1 VVGSGLLVAVSLR
14 AAGGRRI
21 LIPLH
26 DNIPTR
32 HVPIVTWSLILVNAV
47 VFAVELSLPGPVLEQ
62 R

>member
-1 VVGSGLLVAVSLR
+1 MTNVRSTVVGSGLLVAVSLR

-32 HVPIVTWSLILVNAV
+32 HVPIVTWLLILAAGAAYFLV
-47 VFAVELSLPGPVLEQ
+47 PRG
-62 R
+62 